1 MGSVQPIQWLHG
13 GKGICQFCGAESNH
27 RALLMLSDRPGRL
40 FLCRDCARKVRDD
53 VDGFFNRA
61 MNSSW
66 VNAAMSEAG
75 QELITVPP
83 STWPTLNMV
92 HALRHSH

>member
-1 MGSVQPIQWLHG
+1 MDSVRPIQWLHG

-27 RALLMLSDRPGRL
+27 RALLIRFDRPGRL
-40 FLCRDCARKVRDD
+40 FLCRDCARSVRDD

-66 VNAAMSEAG
+66 VDAAMSEAG
-75 QELITVPP
+75 QEPITAPP
-83 STWPTLNMV
+83 ST
-92 HALRHSH
+92 